1 MIFSIVISYG
11 QSLRQLDSSITTE
24 YMCGVKLRYELE
36 GFIYANDDKM
46 KITTKYMLSLKILSG
61 KITKLLLQI
70 VLYNNIF
77 FSPNL
82 THLWSLYMYIYILW
96 DILLLNIL
104 SFGKYDA
111 TSLNITISSPM
122 RYILWWK
129 PLSIKNDRFYSEKIV
144 YRWEHLWGKVLEKL
158 LTD

>member
-11 QSLRQLDSSITTE
+11 QSLRQLDTNITTE

-36 GFIYANDDKM
+36 GFIDANDDKM
-46 KITTKYMLSLKILSG
+46 KITTKYMLSLKILSR

-77 FSPNL
+77 FSPKL
-82 THLWSLYMYIYILW
+82 THLWSLYMYIYIIW

-104 SFGKYDA
+104 SFGKDDA

-144 YRWEHLWGKVLEKL
+144 YRWEYLWGKVLEKL